1 MTRYGRSR
9 SEVRPGWGAAKV
21 RGMQFLREP
30 LGRRR
35 KDWATCLQAH
45 VDSIYLCTPAHVW
58 LGTQSPVHTG
68 ACTEELAP
76 TPTPMNTYIGTE
88 AHIPA
93 SWAGLK
99 PLRSWGALPHC
110 LTFLPCLSSVI
121 VCRCNVEG
129 QCMRKVGRM
138 KGMPTKL
145 SAVGILVGTLIA
157 IGNGGWAPAWGR
169 AMVFRARASR

>member
-1 MTRYGRSR
+1 MWTAYTCAHLHMC
-9 SEVRPGWGAAKV
+9 GWARGA
-21 RGMQFLREP
+21 QC
-30 LGRRR
+30 
-35 KDWATCLQAH
+35 TQAH
-45 VDSIYLCTPAHVW
+45 AQRSLH
-58 LGTQSPVHTG
+58 
-68 ACTEELAP
+68 P
-76 TPTPMNTYIGTE
+76 TPTPINTYTGTE
-88 AHIPA
+88 AHIQA

-99 PLRSWGALPHC
+99 ALRSWEPSPTALT
-110 LTFLPCLSSVI
+110 LLCLSSVI

-169 AMVFRARASR
+169 AMVVRATASR

>member
-1 MTRYGRSR
+1 MSAGSC
-9 SEVRPGWGAAKV
+9 G
-21 RGMQFLREP
+21 Q
-30 LGRRR
+30 
-35 KDWATCLQAH
+35 H
-45 VDSIYLCTPAHVW
+45 I
-58 LGTQSPVHTG
+58 PVHT
-68 ACTEELAP
+68 CTCVSGHEATCTKELASHP
-76 TPTPMNTYIGTE
+76 HTHDTYTGTD
-88 AHIPA
+88 AHVIA

-99 PLRSWGALPHC
+99 ALRSWEPSRTA
-110 LTFLPCLSSVI
+110 LTFLCLSSVI

-169 AMVFRARASR
+169 AMVVRATASR